1 MLAVLLIDR
10 AADALFDRKSGDDP
24 LRFREALRRADADLG
39 LVLDLAEMRVG
50 GPALV
55 LGPRRV
61 GPEAYVGLT
70 EPDYMVGL
78 YNGGRIERVLISLAD
93 GSVHDALPVLTGALS
108 ALQHQ
113 LA

>member
-1 MLAVLLIDR
+1 
-10 AADALFDRKSGDDP
+10 
-24 LRFREALRRADADLG
+24 
-39 LVLDLAEMRVG
+39 
-50 GPALV
+50 
-55 LGPRRV
+55 
-61 GPEAYVGLT
+61 
-70 EPDYMVGL
+70 MVGL